1 MTRAAT
7 VKGTGTVTMTVTATL
22 LGLMLVGALGGLM
35 IGYVSYGPGEVL
47 AGLVGLGDPVV
58 AAIVRE
64 VRLPRT
70 LLALEVGAAL
80 GLAGA
85 ALQGLLRN
93 PLAEP
98 GLIGVSS
105 SAALGAVIAFH
116 FGLMT
121 WASWA
126 LPVTA
131 IAGASVT
138 TVTLLL
144 IGRWLP
150 GTLPLI
156 LTGIALSSLAGALI
170 SLALNLAPNPY
181 ALNEMVLWLM
191 GSLRDRSMDE
201 VVLALPFL
209 VVGGALL
216 LSGARGLD
224 ALTLGE
230 EAARGLGVNLARLSA
245 TIVIGIALVVGAAVS
260 VSGAIGFVGLVV
272 PHMLRPFVGHQPRR
286 LLLPSA
292 LGGAA
297 LVTVA
302 DTVARVLPTNQ
313 EVMVGVVTALLGA
326 PFFLALVLR
335 TRRIVP

>member
-1 MTRAAT
+1 
-7 VKGTGTVTMTVTATL
+7 
-22 LGLMLVGALGGLM
+22 M
-35 IGYVSYGPGEVL
+35 IGYVPYGPSEVL
-47 AGLVGLGDPVV
+47 WGLAGLGDPVV

-121 WASWA
+121 LASWA

-156 LTGIALSSLAGALI
+156 LTGIALSSLAGAMT

-191 GSLRDRSMDE
+191 GSLKDRSMDE
-201 VVLALPFL
+201 VLLALPFL
-209 VVGGALL
+209 IGGGSLL

-230 EAARGLGVNLARLSA
+230 EAARGLGVNLARLRA

-286 LLLPSA
+286 QLLPSA

-302 DTVARVLPTNQ
+302 DTVARVLPTHQ

-326 PFFLALVLR
+326 PFFLFLVLR

>member
-1 MTRAAT
+1 MVA
-7 VKGTGTVTMTVTATL
+7 L
-22 LGLMLVGALGGLM
+22 LGVGLAGALGGLM
-35 IGYVSYGPGEVL
+35 IGYVPYGPLTVL
-47 AGLVGLGDPVV
+47 KGLLGLGDPVV
-58 AAIVRE
+58 TAIVQE

-116 FGLMT
+116 FGLM
-121 WASWA
+121 ALADWA
-126 LPVTA
+126 LPATA
-131 IAGASVT
+131 ILGAAIT
-138 TVTLLL
+138 TLILLL
-144 IGRWLP
+144 IARRAP
-150 GTLPLI
+150 GTLTLI
-156 LTGIALSSLAGALI
+156 LSGIALSSLAGALT

-191 GSLRDRSMDE
+191 GSIKDRSMNE
-201 VVLALPFL
+201 VVLVLPFL
-209 VVGGALL
+209 LVGGTLL
-216 LSGARGLD
+216 LATARGLD

-230 EAARGLGVNLARLSA
+230 ETAQTLGVHLGRLR
-245 TIVIGIALVVGAAVS
+245 TLVILGIALVVGAVVS

-272 PHMLRPFVGHQPRR
+272 PHMMRPFVGHQPSR
-286 LLLPSA
+286 LLIPSA

-302 DTVARVLPTNQ
+302 DTLARVLPTHQ
-313 EVMVGVVTALLGA
+313 EVMVGVLTAILGA
-326 PFFLALVLR
+326 PFFLALVVRHWR
-335 TRRIVP
+335 TMP

>member
-1 MTRAAT
+1 MTRPFVVLPLILA
-7 VKGTGTVTMTVTATL
+7 
-22 LGLMLVGALGGLM
+22 GLALAGALSGLM
-35 IGYVSYGPGEVL
+35 IGYVPYGPGAVVS
-47 AGLVGLGDPVV
+47 GLLGIGDPVV
-58 AAIVRE
+58 TAIVRE

-80 GLAGA
+80 GIAGA

-105 SAALGAVIAFH
+105 SAALGAVVAFH
-116 FGLMT
+116 FGLMA
-121 WASWA
+121 WADWA
-126 LPVTA
+126 LPATA
-131 IAGASVT
+131 IAGAAVT
-138 TVTLLL
+138 TLILLL
-144 IGRWLP
+144 IGRRLP

-156 LTGIALSSLAGALI
+156 LTGIAVSSLAGALT
-170 SLALNLAPNPY
+170 SLALNLAPNPF

-191 GSLRDRSMDE
+191 GSLKDRSMDH

-209 VVGGALL
+209 LVGGGILL
-216 LSGARGLD
+216 AMARGLD

-230 EAARGLGVNLARLSA
+230 ETAQSLGVHLLRQRVGVV
-245 TIVIGIALVVGAAVS
+245 TGIALVVGAAVS

-272 PHMLRPFVGHQPRR
+272 PHMLRPFVGHQPSR

-292 LGGAA
+292 LAGAA
-297 LVTVA
+297 LVVVA

-326 PFFLALVLR
+326 PFFLGLVLR
-335 TRRIVP
+335 SRRMTP

>member
-1 MTRAAT
+1 MSARVPVVMAVLA
-7 VKGTGTVTMTVTATL
+7 VG
-22 LGLMLVGALGGLM
+22 LVGALAGLM
-35 IGYVSYGPGEVL
+35 IGYVPYGPLTVLEGL
-47 AGLVGLGDPVV
+47 AGFGDPV
-58 AAIVRE
+58 ATAIVRE

-116 FGLMT
+116 FGLMA
-121 WASWA
+121 WADWA
-126 LPVTA
+126 LPATA
-131 IAGASVT
+131 ILGAAT
-138 TVTLLL
+138 TTLVLLL
-144 IGRWLP
+144 IARRAP
-150 GTLPLI
+150 GTLTLI
-156 LTGIALSSLAGALI
+156 LSGIALSSLAGALT

-191 GSLRDRSMDE
+191 GSIKDRSMDE
-201 VVLALPFL
+201 VVLVLPFL
-209 VVGGALL
+209 LVGGTLL
-216 LSGARGLD
+216 LATARGLN

-230 EAARGLGVNLARLSA
+230 ETAQTLGIHLGRLRA
-245 TIVIGIALVVGAAVS
+245 LVILGIALVVGAAVS

-272 PHMLRPFVGHQPRR
+272 PHMMRPFVGHQPSR
-286 LLLPSA
+286 LLIPSA

-302 DTVARVLPTNQ
+302 DTLARILPTHQ
-313 EVMVGVVTALLGA
+313 EVMVGVLTAMLGA
-326 PFFLALVLR
+326 PFFLTLVLR
-335 TRRIVP
+335 QWRTMP